1 MFKLPNLGLIV
12 TIFKAG
18 VVVGVFVGAAAGAL
32 AGAAGGLLTAPTSGK
47 KLRAR
52 IKEDTE
58 KGVQTLSENG
68 EKLKEQGL
76 NLMGKIGSQFESASS
91 NQGNSADSE
100 IVTEEPLAEQD
111 GQMTPHHNGSKNG
124 SKRRRSA

>member
-1 MFKLPNLGLIV
+1 MIKLPNLGLIV
-12 TIFKAG
+12 TVFKAG

-47 KLRAR
+47 KLRAK

-58 KGVQTLSENG
+58 KGVQSLSENG

-76 NLMGKIGSQFESASS
+76 NLMGKIGSQFESVSVES
-91 NQGNSADSE
+91 Q
-100 IVTEEPLAEQD
+100 EPLKQD
-111 GQMTPHHNGSKNG
+111 DEEISSRRNDSKNG
-124 SKRRRSA
+124 SKHRRSA